1 VLLPGIAGLRYF
13 SQPGGRLADCAHVTQ
28 SNSLAGSGRSPGRM
42 SRRGSKSS
50 GPEKYDFRRPT
61 KLSREHVRTLQIAY
75 ETFARQYATLLTTS
89 LRAVSQVSLISIE
102 QLTYDEYI
110 AGLSSPTI
118 LALFTI
124 DPLPGT
130 AILEFSL
137 STAMA
142 CIDHMLGG
150 PGGPQP
156 QRPLSEIE
164 LPLLN
169 GLIER
174 TLGELR
180 YAFETIA
187 LIKPEMTA
195 IEYNP
200 QFAQAGATSDAVIV
214 ASFDMRVGSE
224 ECVASMCLP
233 FGAIFP
239 KLQGDQGA
247 AVLTESQRRARELA
261 YRNVVS
267 GLEGAPIEVS
277 VKFQSVKMHPADL
290 VGLRPG
296 DVVPLAHPTS
306 APLAVT
312 TAGITFAHAVPGS
325 QGTRL
330 ACLVVQS
337 PSPIAKH

>member
-1 VLLPGIAGLRYF
+1 MRRAG
-13 SQPGGRLADCAHVTQ
+13 
-28 SNSLAGSGRSPGRM
+28 
-42 SRRGSKSS
+42 KSS
-50 GPEKYDFRRPT
+50 GPEPYDFRRPT
-61 KLSREHVRTLQIAY
+61 KLSREHIRTLQIAY
-75 ETFARQYATLLTTS
+75 ETFARQFATLLTTT
-89 LRAVSQVSLISIE
+89 LRAVSQVSLLSIE
-102 QLTYDEYI
+102 QLSYDEYI
-110 AGLSSPTI
+110 SSLSSPTI
-118 LALFTI
+118 VSMFTI

-130 AILEFSL
+130 ALLEFSL
-137 STAMA
+137 STGMA

-164 LPLLN
+164 TPLLN

-180 YAFETIA
+180 YAFEPIA
-187 LIKPEMTA
+187 VLKPEMTA

-200 QFAQAGATSDAVIV
+200 QFAQAGAASDAVIV
-214 ASFDMRVGSE
+214 ASFELRVGTE
-224 ECVASMCLP
+224 ECVATICLP
-233 FGAIFP
+233 FQSIFP
-239 KLQGDQGA
+239 KLQADQNA
-247 AVLTESQRRARELA
+247 TVLTESQRRARELA
-261 YRNVVS
+261 YRNVLS

-277 VKFQSVKMHPADL
+277 VKFQPVLMNPADL
-290 VGLRPG
+290 IGLSPG